1 MSFQWPSENDPFY
14 KRIFV
19 KTLLFI
25 PVIAE
30 IMLPVLI
37 ALFVIGMIVTITVM
51 FCGVMLGL
59 IPDPTKN
66 TDDNSSSNNNN
77 NKGGQTDSSNPAQA
91 VDEKTRINVEMELL
105 REMLQARQ
113 EKFDKLN
120 LVKND

>member
-37 ALFVIGMIVTITVM
+37 ALFVIGMIVTIIVM

-66 TDDNSSSNNNN
+66 TDDNNSSNN
-77 NKGGQTDSSNPAQA
+77 NKGGQIDSSNPAQA
-91 VDEKTRINVEMELL
+91 VNEKTRINIEMELL

-120 LVKND
+120 LVKSD